1 MENLLKWL
9 KTNWKKTSFLLIGF
23 ICILLLAYYCGRQS
37 TSATIGMHKQNLI
50 AARDSVKHYSVTI
63 NGLKT
68 SVAEKDAIILDK
80 NQAIDA
86 GIIEKGKLKALHMK
100 ELVTNASL
108 KGRIKIL
115 EDSLKLPNDTT
126 IVIVKIKDTTGI
138 ARDYIRIPFT
148 LLDVE
153 NQYLSLNAG
162 LKENKTAYYDME
174 VPFSG
179 EMSVGYVKSGFLKT
193 KPVGTFTSS
202 NPYLKIN
209 NMDILIIPEKKKW
222 YQSFWIHALAG
233 GAIVE
238 GINLLGK

>member
-1 MENLLKWL
+1 MENLLNWL
-9 KTNWKKTSFLLIGF
+9 NTNWKKTSFLVIGF

-37 TSATIGMHKQNLI
+37 TSATIGMHKRNLI
-50 AARDSVKHYSVTI
+50 AARDSVRHYSVTI

-68 SVAEKDAIILDK
+68 SVAEKDAIILTKD
-80 NQAIDA
+80 QAIEA
-86 GIIEKGKLKALHMK
+86 GIIEKDGLKALHMK
-100 ELVTNASL
+100 DLITNASL

-115 EDSLKLPNDTT
+115 EDSLKLPKEKENVYVT
-126 IVIVKIKDTTGI
+126 IKDTAGI

-148 LLDVE
+148 LLDVK

-162 LKENKTAYYDME
+162 MKENKTAYYDLE